1 MEAGLSMRQLL
12 RIYHSQIK
20 YKIILPYLL
29 LMILVMLVGAGIAIF
44 LVAGSL
50 QERFSNQLGQ
60 VGRSFADGLA
70 RQEQNNLDFLYV
82 VAFAQENPEV
92 DAPAVAE
99 AFQAENEAG
108 LEQALEPFFRTGTLR
123 DNIYNVMIDRLIAF
137 DLDGQALVH
146 WERAQGEELTEAERR
161 EPISH
166 GNTDLSQLDPVQRVL
181 ANNADDFGDKYAA
194 LITFQEA
201 DAPEGTFP
209 DDDYYLFTVVP
220 VHQIDADTD
229 ERELVG
235 GLLIATRL
243 ENLLTALER
252 QSQSEVSAIYD
263 TSGLVLDS
271 TVIPNVGL
279 HVLDMD
285 ETIPQ
290 QLVDQFETA
299 EEYAR
304 CFDETQTSLGW
315 LPGRTDQLACS
326 ILDEV
331 NFNERGFQFL
341 YAPLIVRDTQ
351 VGYFSIGLSEDY
363 VTAPWAESRNVVILT
378 TLLLAVGAV
387 LIGYRVARQITNP
400 LDDLVTTAR
409 AVTHGQLERRT
420 NVIEHNEFG
429 TLAQAFNQMT
439 EHLLHLYTTSRE
451 LNNALEIRQ
460 VLDVA
465 AASASSFV
473 PDTEVLALLRE
484 EDTWFYHTR
493 SAAAE
498 PLQQLH
504 QQQFPANPVLVRT
517 LEQQSNIRILHTNT
531 ADAQEQPLVEE
542 LHRVTALNTLLIAPL
557 LLHNRQTGV
566 LILGHAD
573 VQAFGE
579 AEEQVLAAVANMSVT
594 VLQNAILYMRVQK
607 DATERHAILTSIG
620 DGVIVCDTEGTIMLA
635 NPIAEQLLELKNWR
649 THRRNFADLSLEP
662 VAQARDIFGQASSNP
677 HYRIGD
683 RVVSRTNAPVIAE
696 QGHVLGEVIVL
707 HDITAEVAVDQ
718 AKTDFIATISH
729 ELRTPLTVIRGYI
742 DLLMRGTGGELSAD
756 QAELLDSVRSRATD
770 MTTLVNNVIMIAN
783 IESGTLSTEIQP
795 QDPLMVLEMALNPL
809 RSGFAS
815 KGLELQIADTA
826 TDVPQ
831 VLADREQLKVMFTQ
845 LLDNALR
852 YTTSGSVTIKPYLQN
867 NMVRIDFIDT
877 GPGIDP
883 DIQRRLFNRFQ
894 RVEGNNSAQRGGGLG
909 LAITRQ
915 LVERQGGR
923 VWVESTPG
931 QGSTF
936 SIALPKADEQ
946 SLAVAQQ
953 ETAAAS

>member
-1 MEAGLSMRQLL
+1 MQQLL

-60 VGRSFADGLA
+60 VGRSFADGLS

-82 VAFAQENPEV
+82 VAFAPGNPEQN
-92 DAPAVAE
+92 APAVAE

-108 LEQALEPFFRTGTLR
+108 LKRALTPFFRTGTLR

-137 DLDGQALVH
+137 DLNGQALVH
-146 WERAQGEELTEAERR
+146 WERAEGEELTEAERR

-181 ANNADDFGDKYAA
+181 AKGADDFGDKYAA

-201 DAPEGTFP
+201 DAPEGTFSEN
-209 DDDYYLFTVVP
+209 DYYLFTVVP
-220 VHQIDADTD
+220 VHQVDADTD

-243 ENLLTALER
+243 ENLLTMLER

-263 TSGLVLDS
+263 TSGFILDS
-271 TVIPNVGL
+271 TVIPNEGL
-279 HVLDMD
+279 HILDMD

-290 QLVDQFETA
+290 RLVDQFETA

-315 LPGRTDQLACS
+315 VPGRTDQLACS
-326 ILDEV
+326 ILNEV
-331 NFNERGFQFL
+331 RFSERDFQFL

-351 VGYFSIGLSEDY
+351 VGYFSIGLSQDY
-363 VTAPWAESRNVVILT
+363 ITAPWSDSRNAVILT

-387 LIGYRVARQITNP
+387 FIGYRVARQITNP
-400 LDDLVTTAR
+400 LEDLVTTAQ

-420 NVIEHNEFG
+420 HVTEHNEFG

-451 LNNALEIRQ
+451 LNNTLEIRQ

-465 AASASSFV
+465 AASAGSFV
-473 PDTEVLALLRE
+473 VGTEALALLRE
-484 EDTWFYHTR
+484 DDTWFYHTR
-493 SAAAE
+493 SEAAE
-498 PLQQLH
+498 SLQQLH
-504 QQQFPANPVLVRT
+504 QQPLPANPVIT
-517 LEQQSNIRILHTNT
+517 GELEQQNTIRVLHTNT
-531 ADAQEQPLVEE
+531 LDSEANLLAEE
-542 LHRVTALNTLLIAPL
+542 LNRVTALNTLLIAPL
-557 LLHNRQTGV
+557 LLHNRQSGMLV
-566 LILGHAD
+566 LGHAD
-573 VQAFGE
+573 VQAFDE

-607 DATERHAILTSIG
+607 DATERQAILTSIG
-620 DGVIVCDTEGTIMLA
+620 DGVIVCDTEGGIMLA

-649 THRRNFADLSLEP
+649 TRRHNIADLSLEP
-662 VAQARDIFGQASSNP
+662 VAQARDIFGQASANP

-683 RVVSRTNAPVIAE
+683 RVVSRTHAPVIAE

-742 DLLMRGTGGELSAD
+742 DLLLRGTGGELSPD
-756 QAELLDSVRSRATD
+756 QAELLDSVRSRATE
-770 MTTLVNNVIMIAN
+770 MTSLVNNVIMIAN

-795 QDPLMVLEMALNPL
+795 QDTLMVLEMALTPL
-809 RSGFAS
+809 RSSFTS
-815 KGLELQIADTA
+815 KGLDLQIADTA
-826 TDVPQ
+826 ADVPQ

-852 YTTSGSVTIKPYLQN
+852 YTASGNVTIKPYLQG
-867 NMVRIDFIDT
+867 NMVRIDFTDT

-883 DIQRRLFNRFQ
+883 DIQRRLFTRFQ
-894 RVEGNNSAQRGGGLG
+894 RVEGNNSTQRGGGLG
-909 LAITRQ
+909 LAITKQ

-923 VWVESTPG
+923 VWVESTLG

-936 SIALPKADEQ
+936 SIALPQANEQ

-953 ETAAAS
+953 ETTAAS